1 MKKYELINHTA
12 DLGVE
17 IYGRDLKELFQNA
30 GEALFEILCD
40 PSEVGD
46 SVQRRLVV
54 VGDDLE
60 QLMVVWLG
68 ELLFLH
74 ETEGLLFKRFEVEEV
89 GDTRLKATV
98 HGERFKEGHHTI
110 KAEVK
115 AVTYHQIQVRHKG
128 SGWISR
134 VIFDL

>member
-1 MKKYELINHTA
+1 VKKYELINHTA

-89 GDTRLKATV
+89 EDTRLKATV

>member
-89 GDTRLKATV
+89 EDTRLKATV